1 MRSEQE
7 RNRIHK
13 PNEGQPLTYGAY
25 PPSPAQSTE
34 NSGDS
39 SISDAVWIDMLREQN
54 RQICGSR
61 WDLFSNPSGEDPKL
75 REIRSADIKLVC
87 RYLKKSY
94 ARRSDTW
101 LWAIG
106 AFVVPALVLIP
117 VIGNDLGILF
127 SVITAFL
134 WTLVHRV
141 TRL

>member
-13 PNEGQPLTYGAY
+13 SNEGQLLTYDACS
-25 PPSPAQSTE
+25 PSAAQSME

-39 SISDAVWIDMLREQN
+39 SISDAMWIDMLREQN

-61 WDLFSNPSGEDPKL
+61 WDLFSKPSDEDPKL
-75 REIRSADIKLVC
+75 CEIRSADIRLVC
-87 RYLKKSY
+87 RYLQKSY

-101 LWAIG
+101 IWAIG
-106 AFVVPALVLIP
+106 AFVVPALLLIP

-127 SVITAFL
+127 SIITAFL

-141 TRL
+141 RRL